1 MKKALAFITLS
12 VLSAAPAGAQ
22 VNVAN
27 IVDLELLTH
36 TEVTQKLKDGWT
48 SILLV
53 TGGTEERGPQDVLGG
68 HNIMAHS
75 HAVMI
80 AKRLGKTLVAPVLPV
95 AVNATGLREGT
106 DQPGAI
112 QMPAEVFKA
121 VQIAEIES
129 MAMNGFKDI
138 FLMGDH
144 GGGQA
149 EMKQAADEM
158 DKKLAPK
165 GVHV

>member
-1 MKKALAFITLS
+1 MNRTLALIAAASLCS
-12 VLSAAPAGAQ
+12 VPASAQ
-22 VNVAN
+22 VNVEN

-36 TEVTQKLKDGWT
+36 TEVSQKLKDGWT

-121 VQIAEIES
+121 VQIAEIER
-129 MAMNGFKDI
+129 MAMNGVKDI
-138 FLMGDH
+138 
-144 GGGQA
+144 
-149 EMKQAADEM
+149 
-158 DKKLAPK
+158 
-165 GVHV
+165 